1 MVATAIQDAMACYD
15 AIAASAPPVPPML
28 ARPLVWGLV
37 ASAKVLGLQ
46 P

>member
-1 MVATAIQDAMACYD
+1 MVATAIQDAMASKN
-15 AIAASAPPVPPML
+15 AIAASTPPVPPTL
-28 ARPLVWGLV
+28 ACPLVWGLV